1 MPNSVKKH
9 LVLAVAM
16 TMPGIAFSQALE
28 EVVVTAQKRA
38 QSAQDVPIAIT
49 ALSGEFLEEWNVLSV
64 TDLQKFTPGLNVP
77 QQDASKTFIHIRG
90 VGSGKFDAGSSG
102 SVGVFIDE
110 IYLPRFSGADIG
122 LLDLAR
128 VEVLKGP
135 QGTIFGRNTAA
146 GAISVTTQRPT
157 EETEVFVEAGA
168 GNKDSYLTRGAI
180 SGAVA
185 DSLSMRLAVGHQEE
199 GGFQKNTLTG
209 NTDDR
214 STTTGRLS
222 GQFDASD
229 TLTVLSTV
237 QYTKRKQ
244 DALLQKNIAL
254 GTEDGSIV
262 PVVGSPL
269 LSFTANNDFRDYPI
283 STDGGI
289 DYDTWFAS
297 VRIEKDLEGMQLVS
311 ISGYQD
317 GDGTVDQDF
326 DGNDANIG
334 ISHFK
339 EDYNTFS
346 QEFRLAG
353 DQWLGG
359 IFYYRDDVNADYIF
373 EWLEDSIIDLFQP
386 GVVTNGPMD
395 NVTTS
400 WAAFGQYTFDLT
412 DKLAL
417 TLGGRYSEDEI
428 DFTLKGITNAPG
440 VPPVPVPYTYSD
452 KKDWNSFD
460 PKVSFTYQVNDDI
473 LTYLTYSE
481 GNKAGGIQF
490 TASNEAI
497 AREIFDPE
505 NLSSYELGIKS
516 ELLDNTLRLNASAFY
531 YDYQDL
537 QVQIV
542 DLVLSEGLP
551 TAFTTNAGESEIM
564 GFEFDLNWV
573 PVESLDIRF
582 AYAYLDAQ
590 YTDFIGPNGEDFSD
604 NTMPL
609 SPKNTVIFSINYTT
623 TLSNN
628 WTVSAGTEWSWKDD
642 FNFDVDEDNPYTEEG
657 DYTLGGARFAVTSPD
672 AHWTVSAFVNN
683 VTDEDYY
690 SQLTRR
696 DTEVIGSAGNGRRYG
711 LRLRYDF

>member
-1 MPNSVKKH
+1 MSNSVKKH

-16 TMPGIAFSQALE
+16 TMPVVAFSQALE

-64 TDLQKFTPGLNVP
+64 TDLQKFTPGLSIP

-135 QGTIFGRNTAA
+135 QGTLFGRNTAA
-146 GAISVTTQRPT
+146 GAISVTTRRPT
-157 EETEVFVEAGA
+157 EETEGFLEAGA

-180 SGAVA
+180 SGAVTEN
-185 DSLSMRLAVGHQEE
+185 LSMRLAAGHQED

-214 STTTGRLS
+214 NTTTGRLTA
-222 GQFDASD
+222 QFDASD

-237 QYTKRKQ
+237 QYTNRKQ
-244 DALLQKNIAL
+244 DALTAEKYRLWVPR
-254 GTEDGSIV
+254 DGSIV
-262 PVVGSPL
+262 PVVGNPTKN
-269 LSFTANNDFRDYPI
+269 FTANNDFRDYPI
-283 STDGGI
+283 TSDGGI

-297 VRIEKDLEGMQLVS
+297 VRIEKDLDDMQLVS
-311 ISGYQD
+311 ISGYLN
-317 GDGTVDQDF
+317 GDGTTDQDF
-326 DGNDANIG
+326 DANDAEVG
-334 ISHFK
+334 ITRFK
-339 EDYNTFS
+339 EDYDTFS

-359 IFYYRDDVNADYIF
+359 IFYFRDDVNADYIF
-373 EWLEDSIIDLFQP
+373 EWLDDSIIDLFQP

-400 WAAFGQYTFDLT
+400 WAVFGQYTFDLT
-412 DKLAL
+412 DQLAL

-460 PKVSFTYQVNDDI
+460 PKVSFTYQVNDAI

-481 GNKAGGIQF
+481 GNKARGN
-490 TASNEAI
+490 SVY
-497 AREIFDPE
+497 
-505 NLSSYELGIKS
+505 L
-516 ELLDNTLRLNASAFY
+516 AF
-531 YDYQDL
+531 
-537 QVQIV
+537 
-542 DLVLSEGLP
+542 
-551 TAFTTNAGESEIM
+551 
-564 GFEFDLNWV
+564 
-573 PVESLDIRF
+573 
-582 AYAYLDAQ
+582 
-590 YTDFIGPNGEDFSD
+590 
-604 NTMPL
+604 
-609 SPKNTVIFSINYTT
+609 K
-623 TLSNN
+623 
-628 WTVSAGTEWSWKDD
+628 
-642 FNFDVDEDNPYTEEG
+642 
-657 DYTLGGARFAVTSPD
+657 
-672 AHWTVSAFVNN
+672 
-683 VTDEDYY
+683 
-690 SQLTRR
+690 
-696 DTEVIGSAGNGRRYG
+696 
-711 LRLRYDF
+711 